1 MQRLKTRGC
10 LRLAWNES
18 MEDWDWVTAEQ
29 QVKGTKKKQHHGLSV
44 GIHETKTA
52 RKEKKETKELG

>member
-1 MQRLKTRGC
+1 
-10 LRLAWNES
+10 